1 MTAPQIPSRSLTMS
15 PSLCFHGINGN
26 LDKLGDVHE
35 QVCTSDFVLAPR
47 MPLDLSDDPVA
58 HREKIG
64 QSVVSDNICVASP
77 VGRAEKYKTATG
89 IFLRMHNSLLTLNE
103 LCVPRVLEI
112 L

>member
-58 HREKIG
+58 HRETIG
-64 QSVVSDNICVASP
+64 QSVAF
-77 VGRAEKYKTATG
+77 GQY
-89 IFLRMHNSLLTLNE
+89 LRCKPSW
-103 LCVPRVLEI
+103 PS
-112 L
+112 